1 VAPQTNDEENV
12 NKDLELYARGRLL
25 ETLEQIPQANQR
37 IFKLMYGR
45 DNGKRSVEDTENLP
59 MSAVIAEIHNDNLDW
74 AMQQVANTIRK
85 MQRKTA

>member
-1 VAPQTNDEENV
+1 M

-25 ETLEQIPQANQR
+25 ETSEQLPKANQR

-74 AMQQVANTIRK
+74 AMEQVARTHKKNEARK
-85 MQRKTA
+85 NKITAKPA